1 MVEKVAKAIYE
12 KAVQQRPL
20 TPLGMCVEIPTWEEA
35 SESDKAFAR
44 GEARAAIEAMR
55 EPTVA
60 MHKAGTIRDDGA
72 DPTNAKGVYSVM
84 IDAALKEGGK

>member
-1 MVEKVAKAIYE
+1 MVEKVARALAKRHYMERFGVE
-12 KAVQQRPL
+12 KISVHIQMNINAN
-20 TPLGMCVEIPTWEEA
+20 MEIFRA
-35 SESDKAFAR
+35 D
-44 GEARAAIEAMR
+44 ARAAIEAMR

>member
-1 MVEKVAKAIYE
+1 MVEKVARALEDCISGRGFTSYE
-12 KAVQQRPL
+12 DA
-20 TPLGMCVEIPTWEEA
+20 
-35 SESDKAFAR
+35 
-44 GEARAAIEAMR
+44 ARAAIEAMR

-84 IDAALKEGGK
+84 IDAALKD